1 MTTLVELIETIS
13 SYTDKNDVH
22 SYLDTYE
29 QLFVSK
35 KNTAKNVL
43 EIGIGNFRE
52 KNGGSIEL
60 WNAYFTNAK
69 IYGLDIIPKNLL
81 FVDYN
86 DEQKNKLYN
95 NDNVILYTGIDAY
108 NEEFFTNNFLNKNIK
123 FDVVLDDGPHSLDS
137 MIQFIKLYSQVM
149 TDDGILIIEDVQDV
163 NWLNILANAVPDH
176 LKPFI
181 ELYDLRA
188 NKNRYD
194 DLLFVINKNKI

>member
-1 MTTLVELIETIS
+1 MTTLVELIESVS

-29 QLFVSK
+29 DLFVSK
-35 KNTAKNVL
+35 KNTAKNIL

-69 IYGLDIIPKNLL
+69 IYGLDIITPDRVIDKL
-81 FVDYN
+81 FH
-86 DEQKNKLYN
+86 
-95 NDNVILYTGIDAY
+95 NDNIVIYTEVDAY
-108 NEEFFTNNFLNKNIK
+108 NEEFFVNTFLNTNIK

-137 MIQFIKLYSQVM
+137 MKQFIRLYSQVM
-149 TDDGILIIEDVQDV
+149 ADDGILIIEDVQDI
-163 NWLNILANAVPDH
+163 NWLNLLANEVPDH
-176 LKPFI
+176 LKQFI
-181 ELYDLRA
+181 EVYDLRA

-194 DLLFVINKNKI
+194 DLLFVINKNKK

>member
-69 IYGLDIIPKNLL
+69 IYGLDIITPDRVIDKL
-81 FVDYN
+81 FH
-86 DEQKNKLYN
+86 
-95 NDNVILYTGIDAY
+95 NDNVLIYTEVDAY
-108 NEEFFTNNFLNKNIK
+108 NEEFFVNTFLNKNIK

-149 TDDGILIIEDVQDV
+149 ADDGILIIEDIQDV

-176 LKPFI
+176 LKHFI

-194 DLLFVINKNKI
+194 DLLFVINQNKI

>member
-69 IYGLDIIPKNLL
+69 IYGLDIITPDRVIDKL
-81 FVDYN
+81 F
-86 DEQKNKLYN
+86 N
-95 NDNVILYTGIDAY
+95 NDNVVIYTEVDAY
-108 NEEFFTNNFLNKNIK
+108 NEEFFVNTFLNKNIK

-176 LKPFI
+176 LKHFI

>member
-1 MTTLVELIETIS
+1 MTTLIELINNIS

-29 QLFVSK
+29 KLFINK
-35 KNTAKNVL
+35 KNTAKNIL

-69 IYGLDIIPKNLL
+69 IYGLDILTPDRVIDTL
-81 FVDYN
+81 F
-86 DEQKNKLYN
+86 N
-95 NDNVILYTGIDAY
+95 NDNIILYTEIDAY
-108 NEEFFTNNFLNKNIK
+108 DEKFFKNTFLDKNIK

-149 TDDGILIIEDVQDV
+149 ADDGILIVEDIQDIE
-163 NWLNILANAVPDH
+163 WINILKIVVPDN
-176 LKPFI
+176 LKEFI
-181 ELYDLRA
+181 EIYDLRA

-194 DLLFVINKNKI
+194 DILFVINKNKK

>member
-1 MTTLVELIETIS
+1 MTTLVELIESVS

-29 QLFVSK
+29 DLFVSK
-35 KNTAKNVL
+35 KNTAKNIL

-69 IYGLDIIPKNLL
+69 IYGLDIITPDRVIDKL
-81 FVDYN
+81 FH
-86 DEQKNKLYN
+86 
-95 NDNVILYTGIDAY
+95 NDNIVIYTEVDAY
-108 NEEFFTNNFLNKNIK
+108 NEEFFVNTFLNTNIK

-163 NWLNILANAVPDH
+163 NWMNILANAVPDH
-176 LKPFI
+176 LKQYI